1 MPNLAALERFPVS
14 LFGAPMGLLG
24 LGLVLRDARDL
35 WPLLPGW
42 LAEFWVWAGT
52 LVFCALLLCYALK
65 WLRHRAAA
73 WAEASDPVRMC
84 FVSAMPVAGCL
95 VAGGMLPYAPVPADM
110 LWCASA
116 VLYLILQIW
125 GLSRWFT
132 GIELAQIHGGWM
144 IMLLAGV
151 VFPIAGIPLHH
162 IDLSRF
168 MYGTAIVGGP
178 FIIVFIL
185 FRMFTGPALPD
196 ILKPTAFILL
206 VPGGLLYGNYAQV
219 SGEAAPYF
227 ITATFFC
234 AITVLVGLL
243 VFARRCYRWPF
254 GPSWWAFTFPL
265 DTMARGGLR
274 YLRVATALA
283 EGSLNPIWPLL
294 AATLL
299 GLAAFAVCA
308 VSVRSL
314 LALR

>member
-24 LGLVLRDARDL
+24 LGLVLRDARDF
-35 WPLLPGW
+35 WPLPGW

-52 LVFCALLLCYALK
+52 LVFCVLLLCYALK
-65 WLRHRAAA
+65 WLRYRAAA
-73 WAEASDPVRMC
+73 WAELNDPLRMC
-84 FVSAMPVAGCL
+84 FVSAMPVAGSL
-95 VAGGMLPYAPVPADM
+95 VAGGMLPYAPGLADT
-110 LWCASA
+110 LWWIS
-116 VLYLILQIW
+116 VLLFLGLQIW
-125 GLSRWFT
+125 GLSRWLS

-162 IDLSRF
+162 LDLSRF
-168 MYGTAIVGGP
+168 MYGTAIIAAP
-178 FIIVFIL
+178 FVVVLII
-185 FRMFTGPALPD
+185 FRMVAGPPLPD

-206 VPGGLLYGNYAQV
+206 VPGGLLYGNYALV
-219 SGEAAPYF
+219 SGEAPMYIA
-227 ITATFFC
+227 TATFFC
-234 AITVLVGLL
+234 AVTLLVGLL

-283 EGSLNPIWPLL
+283 EGNLNPAWPLL
-294 AATLL
+294 AAALL
-299 GLAAFAVCA
+299 GLAAFSVCV